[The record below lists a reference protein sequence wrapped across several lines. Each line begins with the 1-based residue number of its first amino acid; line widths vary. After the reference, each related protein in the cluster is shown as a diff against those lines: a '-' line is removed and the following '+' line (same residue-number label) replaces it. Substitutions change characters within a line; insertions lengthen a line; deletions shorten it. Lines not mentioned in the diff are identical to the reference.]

1 MKLSAREAS
10 GYFAKPDPDKTG
22 LLIYGEDAMRVALKR
37 QQVIAA
43 LIGPEGEAEMRL
55 ARIPGAEL
63 RKDPA
68 MLFDAVKAQG
78 FFPGP
83 RVAFV
88 EDATDGLAKTVGAAL
103 DAWLP
108 GDAQIVVTAGAL
120 KGGSGLRKLFEAHR
134 NAYAAGIYND
144 PPSRAEI
151 EADLARAGLRDVARP
166 GMDALTALAR
176 ELDPGDFRQTLEKVA
191 LYKLGDEAPLTPEEV
206 ALCAPTST
214 EAEVDEI
221 LTVVADGKSAEIG
234 PVMSRLHAQGTN
246 AVTLVIM
253 GTRHFRA
260 LHAIAAGAGNVRM
273 NWKQRDA
280 MMRQSQVWG
289 VHKLEMAL
297 EILTDTDLQ
306 LRSAGQKAPAMA
318 LVERALIRLAML
330 QRR

>member
-1 MKLSAREAS
+1 M
-10 GYFAKPDPDKTG
+10 
-22 LLIYGEDAMRVALKR
+22 
-37 QQVIAA
+37 
-43 LIGPEGEAEMRL
+43 
-55 ARIPGAEL
+55 
-63 RKDPA
+63 
-68 MLFDAVKAQG
+68 
-78 FFPGP
+78 
-83 RVAFV
+83 
-88 EDATDGLAKTVGAAL
+88 
-103 DAWLP
+103 
-108 GDAQIVVTAGAL
+108 
-120 KGGSGLRKLFEAHR
+120 
-134 NAYAAGIYND
+134 
-144 PPSRAEI
+144 
-151 EADLARAGLRDVARP
+151 
-166 GMDALTALAR
+166 
-176 ELDPGDFRQTLEKVA
+176 
-191 LYKLGDEAPLTPEEV
+191 
-206 ALCAPTST
+206 
-214 EAEVDEI
+214 DEI

-280 MMRQSQVWG
+280 MMRQAQVWG